1 VFLDN
6 YGAMEDSAKKALF
19 GGNGKGYKTLNN
31 SLKEINRISTYIE
44 QQNPFKDLAST
55 VTKGTAGTGLVVGAG
70 AGLAA
75 GTGDPMF
82 LLGIPIFGYGGA
94 FALKVMSNPKFL
106 EWIASGTKIAGNKGL
121 EGVAEH
127 LGKIGIVAGNSDNDT
142 AQLSNQY
149 LEMIKRSAGNSEKN
163 KAGENIVKAV
173 TEQKAAQA
181 TTQASDQKQMA
192 PVNTR
197 ITNIDQSSQVAKTPA
212 LFRALNPGDSLGQAI
227 AEKNALR

>member
-1 VFLDN
+1 
-6 YGAMEDSAKKALF
+6 
-19 GGNGKGYKTLNN
+19 
-31 SLKEINRISTYIE
+31 
-44 QQNPFKDLAST
+44 
-55 VTKGTAGTGLVVGAG
+55 
-70 AGLAA
+70 
-75 GTGDPMF
+75 MF

-149 LEMIKRSAGNSEKN
+149 LEMIKKSAGNSEKN
-163 KAGENIVKAV
+163 QASQNISKAV

-181 TTQASDQKQMA
+181 TA
-192 PVNTR
+192 PTVKSTANLAPIQTR
-197 ITNIDQSSQVAKTPA
+197 VTSGTSGKITDIPQERIQEYTN
-212 LFRALNPGDSLGQAI
+212 LFGRI
-227 AEKNALR
+227 